1 MSSILI
7 VGGSHAGVAAAS
19 ALRAEGCS
27 GAIKI
32 IAQEPTLPY
41 HRPQLSKEALR
52 EEVFDPQP
60 LRVENFYEKNGLVLL
75 RGATA
80 SQLHLKDRCVVDAN
94 GQCHDYETLIL
105 ACGASPR
112 KLPEAVDP
120 ERRALYLRNFDDLR
134 ALKVRLASARSMA
147 VVGGGLIG
155 LEVAA
160 VALVKGV
167 STTLLEAGE
176 RIMQRSVSRSISN
189 YLADRHSANGLDLR
203 LGTTLASI
211 GRQAGGEGDVV
222 VLEGGET
229 LSVDLTV
236 VAIGIAPNDGLA
248 RQAGLPVADGILA
261 SEQGCTTDPAV
272 FAIGDCAAWLDPVSR
287 RHIRYEAVNPGQEQ
301 AKMVAAAIAGRPV
314 PALGVPRYWTHQGA
328 MNLQMAGDVHG
339 VTKEF
344 VLKAPESGAFSVLGF
359 QDDRLV
365 AVQTVNAPRQFMPLY
380 QLIGTD
386 RDHLSAELDWEF
398 PPPHHH

>member
-1 MSSILI
+1 MI

-19 ALRAEGCS
+19 ALRTEGYA

-32 IAQEPTLPY
+32 IAQEPALPY

-52 EEVFDPQP
+52 EEVFSPQP
-60 LRVENFYEKNGLVLL
+60 LRPEGFYEKNGLVLL
-75 RGATA
+75 CGATA
-80 SQLHLKDRCVVDAN
+80 SQLHLQDRCVVDAN

-112 KLPEAVDP
+112 RLPEAADP

-134 ALKVRLASARSMA
+134 ALKARLGSARSMA

-160 VALVKGV
+160 VALAKGV

-189 YLADRHSANGLDLR
+189 YLADRHCANGLDLK

-211 GRQAGGEGDVV
+211 ERQAGGKGDVV
-222 VLEGGET
+222 FLEGGEA
-229 LSVDLTV
+229 LNVDLTV
-236 VAIGIAPNDGLA
+236 VAVGIAPNDGLA
-248 RQAGLPVADGILA
+248 RAAGLQVDDGILT
-261 SEQGCTTDPAV
+261 SEQGRTVDPAV
-272 FAIGDCAAWLDPVSR
+272 YAIGDCAAWFDPDKG
-287 RHIRYEAVNPGQEQ
+287 RHIRCEAVNPGQDQ
-301 AKMVAAAIAGRPV
+301 AKRVAAAIAGRPV
-314 PALGVPRYWTHQGA
+314 PALGIPRYWTHQGA

-339 VTKEF
+339 ATKEF

-365 AVQTVNAPRQFMPLY
+365 AVQTINAPRQFMQLY

-386 RDHLSAELDWEF
+386 SDRLTAELDWEF
-398 PPPHHH
+398 PPSHHH